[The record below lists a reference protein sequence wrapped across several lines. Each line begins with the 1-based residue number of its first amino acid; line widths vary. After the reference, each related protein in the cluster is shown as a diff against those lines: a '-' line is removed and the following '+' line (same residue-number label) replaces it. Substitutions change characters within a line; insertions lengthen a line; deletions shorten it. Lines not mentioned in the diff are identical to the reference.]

1 MGVCLRNII
10 ILSHRKSEL
19 GFACACLCICG
30 LSMKVKET
38 ELVCQIG
45 KKGKCLIGCKEWKK
59 FLKLTQMFAIFL
71 FV

>member
-38 ELVCQIG
+38 ELVC
-45 KKGKCLIGCKEWKK
+45 
-59 FLKLTQMFAIFL
+59 
-71 FV
+71 

>member
-45 KKGKCLIGCKEWKK
+45 KKGKCLISCKEWKK